1 MNLQLLIPLLV
12 TSLITVFGWYI
23 LHKLAKK
30 REQENK
36 KKELRIDYLIDAWQK
51 MEYASNRDIN
61 EKEFVEYIEKPI
73 ASIQL
78 FGTLTQINLAQKIAD
93 EIGKN
98 GTASLDSILEELRDD
113 LRNEL
118 NLKKVTTT
126 MKYVRYKSD

>member
-12 TSLITVFGWYI
+12 KSLITIFGWYI

-51 MEYASNRDIN
+51 IEYASNRDIN
-61 EKEFVEYIEKPI
+61 EKEFIEYVEKPI

-78 FGTLTQINLAQKIAD
+78 FGTLAQINLAQKIAD
-93 EIGKN
+93 EMGKN
-98 GTASLDSILEELRDD
+98 GTASLDSILT
-113 LRNEL
+113 
-118 NLKKVTTT
+118 K
-126 MKYVRYKSD
+126 

>member
-12 TSLITVFGWYI
+12 TSLITIFGWYI

-51 MEYASNRDIN
+51 IEYASNRDIN
-61 EKEFVEYIEKPI
+61 EKEFIEYVEKPI

-78 FGTLTQINLAQKIAD
+78 FGTLAQINLAQKIAD
-93 EIGKN
+93 EMGKN

-118 NLKKVTTT
+118 NLEKATTT
-126 MKYVRYKSD
+126 MRYVRHKK